1 MAGLNF
7 KTGGTGLASQT
18 RGERGQ
24 PIASRPSTNIVDKYN
39 LQGFPPRIL
48 ILLNYISDLGDNFLR
63 CRGFLP
69 SETAHKQNI
78 SRLGDRYSKPH
89 ESPRSTP
96 PEPYYLSRA
105 NRQKANSRLSKRS
118 DPELAT
124 PAELHVRSTFEIC
137 ARGERAG
144 ISDCGTAI
152 ILDLVDSITWLSG
165 PAPLSRP
172 FRRPSSNFDS
182 AYGRF
187 GEHG

>member
-78 SRLGDRYSKPH
+78 SRLGDRDSKPH

-137 ARGERAG
+137 ARG
-144 ISDCGTAI
+144 GTCRYFR
-152 ILDLVDSITWLSG
+152 LRNCNHSG
-165 PAPLSRP
+165 PRGFNYVALGPCPIIATFSKAFLQL
-172 FRRPSSNFDS
+172 
-182 AYGRF
+182 
-187 GEHG
+187 